1 MAGDILLSLPRVV
14 STNQRLQFDLDN
26 SGRYLVTPSHSA
38 ARAPACEES
47 AHKILSEA
55 SADQHHA
62 TSQDYGQAQG
72 GVLRIFDLWSPGA
85 AVVGEVVCPG
95 HWTSGVSIHPTLPL
109 LAACMGA
116 RLFDVPSDVESEGE
130 QSTGVGSKRLRP
142 AASVDSPSQEQ
153 AVRAK
158 GEIQNGLL
166 LWQLQGEE
174 EAIAQ

>member
-1 MAGDILLSLPRVV
+1 
-14 STNQRLQFDLDN
+14 
-26 SGRYLVTPSHSA
+26 
-38 ARAPACEES
+38 
-47 AHKILSEA
+47 
-55 SADQHHA
+55 
-62 TSQDYGQAQG
+62 
-72 GVLRIFDLWSPGA
+72 
-85 AVVGEVVCPG
+85 
-95 HWTSGVSIHPTLPL
+95 
-109 LAACMGA
+109 MGA